1 MAKLTGKI
9 SEVDDSAARQIQS
22 YSNTN
27 VDKSAGVVLDALG
40 GIVENVSTFISEE
53 KALSAFNA
61 AKTTYEDTVEDSV
74 IDPDFE
80 VKIRKDFEKMG
91 KRIPAGASRST
102 LLSLRQRTEEKAL
115 RLKYTSRKAQV
126 IIDKVF
132 GNPMGSLQIR
142 AANVEAAAATTA
154 ANVRASQ
161 IAEASSVLD
170 PNTFIKKNG
179 VLDEDALLA
188 AHNEMITAGLIHES
202 VNSAGKKTPSSK
214 DGRIRR
220 ESIPTLDL
228 AKKHMDDIVIS
239 NLNSIFKTLRDVNP
253 TDPVAFKGATQAAM
267 LAITNLEPDLRQKYD
282 GLNDAEY
289 NYILGPARED
299 IAEWREILKAD
310 DITSGGALEK
320 FNTNVKNAVESNKV
334 LIEMGLQSQPMY
346 KSVVALR
353 AIVGDTALA
362 KVLTFVDTS
371 FQQLKDIRD
380 EAGVA
385 PPGMLNWSY
394 GQAAKKVVTGEGAPD
409 PSSNLENS
417 INASVLEGIGSQ
429 NTGEGDPEKTKEL
442 WDRAAVAFSN
452 SDLSTSSYDNQKVL
466 INNVTNL
473 QGFKRLKSLIESD
486 PEAGVFVA
494 MKTADAVTQS
504 GADSIRKL
512 IEFQLSPNA
521 KGMTI
526 VNDQGRLKIETYP
539 ENRGSAPRKAF
550 TDKANSLIK
559 NVNNTMEKAV
569 TLAPLVGAKGSD
581 TQIRETV
588 NYNLY
593 NNMFEKA
600 LASVMPPRDWF
611 SSFPNTPK
619 KWEEGGAWLQIGDF
633 NTWNFRAL
641 IPSDTPKA
649 PPVTE
654 TPQNKVLN
662 WQTLQPELN
671 P

>member
-27 VDKSAGVVLDALG
+27 VDKSTGVVLDALG

-61 AKTTYEDTVEDSV
+61 AKTAYEDTVENSV
-74 IDPDFE
+74 IDPEFE
-80 VKIRKDFEKMG
+80 DKTRKEFEKMG
-91 KRIPAGASRST
+91 KIIPAGASKAT
-102 LLSLRQRTEEKAL
+102 LLSLRQRTVEKAL

-142 AANVEAAAATTA
+142 DANVEAAAATTA
-154 ANVRASQ
+154 AKVRASQ
-161 IAEASSVLD
+161 VAEASSVLD
-170 PNTFIKKNG
+170 ANTFIRNG

-188 AHNEMITAGLIHES
+188 VHNQMITAGLIHEN
-202 VNSAGKKTPSSK
+202 VNNAGKKTPSSK
-214 DGRIRR
+214 DGRIRKQ
-220 ESIPTLDL
+220 SLPTLNS

-320 FNTNVKNAVESNKV
+320 FNKNVKNAVESNRV
-334 LIEMGLQSQPMY
+334 LIEMGIQSQPMY
-346 KSVVALR
+346 QSVVALR
-353 AIVGDTALA
+353 SIVGDTALA
-362 KVLTFVDTS
+362 RVLTSVGTS
-371 FQQLKDIRD
+371 FQQLENISN
-380 EAGVA
+380 EAATA
-385 PPGMLNWSY
+385 PPGMLDWAY
-394 GQAAKKVVTGEGAPD
+394 GQAAKKVVTGKGAPD
-409 PSSNLENS
+409 PSSSLENS
-417 INASVLEGIGSQ
+417 LYASVLKGIGSQ
-429 NTGEGDPEKTKEL
+429 NTGEGDPVKTKEL
-442 WDRAAVAFSN
+442 WDRAVVAFGN

-466 INNVTNL
+466 IDSVTNL

-569 TLAPLVGAKGSD
+569 TLAPLIGAKGSD
-581 TQIRETV
+581 IQIRETV

-619 KWEEGGAWLQIGDF
+619 KWEEGGEWLQIGDF

-654 TPQNKVLN
+654 TPQNSLIN
-662 WQTLQPELN
+662 WQTLQPESN